1 MERMDRNSVP
11 QDAKRYKCVG
21 CGFEMALEPDGI
33 CYTCRLIAEADA
45 AGATPEQIARNSQLL
60 GGSKACAICAGHGVD
75 NAWGDPVPCPN
86 CRPEEWRT
94 FNALTTRPRRPN
106 EMRLLDNLDPEARRL
121 AREQAERLG
130 VSVAEAVRLAL
141 REAAEREG
149 LV

>member
-1 MERMDRNSVP
+1 MKRMDKHSVP
-11 QDAKRYKCVG
+11 QLYRCVS
-21 CGFEMALEPDGI
+21 CGFETAFEPDGI
-33 CYTCRLIAEADA
+33 CYNCHLIAEADA
-45 AGATPEQIARNSQLL
+45 AGATPEQIARNAELL
-60 GGSKACAICAGHGVD
+60 GGGPTCAICNGKGVD
-75 NAWGDPVPCPN
+75 RAWGDPVPCPN

-121 AREQAERLG
+121 ARDQAEKLG
-130 VSVAEAVRLAL
+130 VSVAEAVLLAL